1 MRNELVYRN
10 MITRTR
16 WRVQSERG
24 LERGGTLTDAKSL
37 DDFVSLGLGSKSWDQ
52 VKISEMQMKVLLMIV
67 AMFFASGAFA
77 ADCVTNLRGKVVCA
91 NGEQAAAVNPN
102 TGTVTTAQKYP
113 NGATTAQTSNGQKAA
128 YNPNTGTVTTS
139 QKYANGA
146 TSAQNS
152 NGTKAA
158 YNPNTGTAAVSQ
170 KNQNGV
176 TTTQTNWGGE
186 AKTKNGMV
194 VAQGP
199 NGTTCAKG
207 RNNQGCKKQ

>member
-24 LERGGTLTDAKSL
+24 LERGGTLTDAKSF

-113 NGATTAQTSNGQKAA
+113 NGATTAQ
-128 YNPNTGTVTTS
+128 
-139 QKYANGA
+139 
-146 TSAQNS
+146 NS

-158 YNPNTGTAAVSQ
+158 YNPNTGNAAVA
-170 KNQNGV
+170 KTNQNGV
-176 TTTQTNWGGE
+176 TTTQTSWGGE
-186 AKTKNGMV
+186 AKTKNGMG
-194 VAQGP
+194 VAEGP

-207 RNNQGCKKQ
+207 KNNQGCKKG